1 MGEDARAGGAQV
13 TDEDTTRDPQQIR
26 RDIEY
31 IREDLGDTVEA
42 LAQKT
47 DLKTQTQRKIAEVR
61 QTIDAKRDE
70 LVGKGRH
77 ATPDGAGSAAGT
89 VQHKARENP
98 VPVAIAG
105 AFAAG
110 LILGRITHR

>member
-31 IREDLGDTVEA
+31 TREDLGDTVEA

-70 LVGKGRH
+70 LVG
-77 ATPDGAGSAAGT
+77 
-89 VQHKARENP
+89 
-98 VPVAIAG
+98 
-105 AFAAG
+105 
-110 LILGRITHR
+110 

>member
-13 TDEDTTRDPQQIR
+13 TEEGTTRDPQEIR

-31 IREDLGDTVEA
+31 TREDLGDTVEA

-47 DLKTQTQRKIAEVR
+47 DVKTQTKNKIAEVR

-70 LVGKGRH
+70 LTVKARQS
-77 ATPDGAGSAAGT
+77 TPDGASSAAGSL
-89 VQHKARENP
+89 QRKARDNP
-98 VPVAIAG
+98 VPVGVAG

-110 LILGRITHR
+110 LILGRLTKR